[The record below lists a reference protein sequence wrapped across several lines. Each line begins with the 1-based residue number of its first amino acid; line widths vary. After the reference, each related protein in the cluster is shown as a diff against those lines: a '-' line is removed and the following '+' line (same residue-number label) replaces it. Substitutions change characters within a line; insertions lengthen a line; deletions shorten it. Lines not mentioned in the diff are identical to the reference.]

1 MYFQKTKQLC
11 AKSVSQSNGDLRM
24 RIFRQLALS
33 VFAIMSL
40 SSSSVFAG
48 DAVQLGALTGGLLGK
63 AVHCD
68 YTELA
73 RLSAKAMKQN
83 SKSVE
88 DEMRAVAQ
96 FKLTAIM
103 AAKLGPQ
110 GESCSE
116 FKEGYDQA
124 LTSLRTNL

>member
-1 MYFQKTKQLC
+1 
-11 AKSVSQSNGDLRM
+11 M

-33 VFAIMSL
+33 VFAIMSI

-63 AVHCD
+63 AVHCGFD